1 MMKDCE
7 TKYRIMSTALDLIW
21 RSSYDAVG
29 VGEICKK
36 AGVNKGSFYHFFPSK
51 EDLAVA
57 ALEENW
63 RRVQP
68 GLDQIFSPQKSP
80 LQRLMDYCD
89 HSYRVQAEKAE
100 QMGFVCGCPYTSLGA
115 EQCGQSQKIRVAA
128 QTLLDKMRTYIV
140 SAIRDGVQDGSI
152 PPVDPAQK
160 AEELFTYYLG
170 CLTRARIYNDLT
182 CIRQLPVNFR
192 LLLGVPEGASRT

>member
-1 MMKDCE
+1 MKDCE
-7 TKYRIMSTALDLIW
+7 TKYRIMSAALDLIW

-63 RRVQP
+63 RRIQP
-68 GLDQIFSPQKSP
+68 GLDQIFSPQKNAV
-80 LQRLMDYCD
+80 QRLMDYCD
-89 HSYRVQAEKAE
+89 HNYRVQAEKAE

-115 EQCGQSQKIRVAA
+115 EQCGQSQKIRETARK
-128 QTLLDKMRTYIV
+128 LLDKVRTYFA
-140 SAIRDGVQDGSI
+140 SAVRDAQAEGEI
-152 PPVDPAQK
+152 PPADAHQK
-160 AEELFTYYLG
+160 AQELFTYYLG
-170 CLTRARIYNDLT
+170 TLTRARIYDDLAGVKALKKEF
-182 CIRQLPVNFR
+182 RQ
-192 LLLGVPEGASRT
+192 LLGVARQDQHA